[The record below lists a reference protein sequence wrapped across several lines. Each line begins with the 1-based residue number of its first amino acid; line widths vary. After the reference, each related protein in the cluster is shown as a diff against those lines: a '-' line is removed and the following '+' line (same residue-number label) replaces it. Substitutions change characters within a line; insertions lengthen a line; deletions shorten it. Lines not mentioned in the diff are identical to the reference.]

1 MNMRIRDIEPSQRP
15 RERLLAHG
23 PRVLS
28 DAELLA
34 VLLRTGRR
42 GQSAIDVARQMLQEE
57 GGLAGLARAGARS
70 LAARPGLGPAKAA
83 TLAAALELAHR
94 LASAELTRRER
105 LDRPEAV
112 GGYLVQHLAHHRR
125 EVFGF
130 VSLDGRHG
138 LIRVH
143 DLSNGTRRTAPVDTG
158 ELFREAVLD
167 GASGMVLYHNHPSG
181 TLDPSRDDLELTKRL
196 VAGGA
201 LIGVDV
207 LDHLIVAGARWLSL
221 RTTHPGVFGRVVE

>member
-1 MNMRIRDIEPSQRP
+1 MNMRICDIEPSQRP
-15 RERLLAHG
+15 RERLLQYG

-34 VLLRTGRR
+34 VLIRTGRH
-42 GQSAIDVARQMLQEE
+42 GVNAIDVAQELLLDE
-57 GGLAGLARAGARS
+57 GGLAGLARAGAQS
-70 LAARPGLGPAKAA
+70 LAARPGIGPAKAA

-94 LASAELTRRER
+94 LATAKLNRRQR

-112 GGYLVQHLAHHRR
+112 GSFLIQHVAHHRQ

-130 VSLDGRHG
+130 LSLNGRHA
-138 LIRVH
+138 LIRIH
-143 DLSNGTRRTAPVDTG
+143 DLSNGTRRTAPVDSG
-158 ELFREAVLD
+158 ELFRTAVLD
-167 GASGMVLYHNHPSG
+167 GASGLVLYHNHPSG

-196 VAGGA
+196 VAAGA

-207 LDHLIVAGARWLSL
+207 LDHLIVAGTRWISL
-221 RTTHPGVFGRVVE
+221 RTVHPEIFSRGVQ

>member
-1 MNMRIRDIEPSQRP
+1 MNMRICDIEPSQRP

-23 PRVLS
+23 PRVLT

-42 GQSAIDVARQMLQEE
+42 GHSAIDLAQELLQME
-57 GGLAGLARAGARS
+57 GGLAGLARAGAQS

-94 LASAELTRRER
+94 LATAELSRRDR

-112 GGYLVQHLAHHRR
+112 GAFLVQHLAHHRR

-130 VSLDGRHG
+130 LSLDGRHG

-143 DLSNGTRRTAPVDTG
+143 DLSNGTRRTAPVDSG
-158 ELFREAVLD
+158 ELFRIAVLD
-167 GASGMVLYHNHPSG
+167 GASGLVLYHNHPSG

-196 VAGGA
+196 VSGGA
-201 LIGVDV
+201 LIGADV
-207 LDHLIVAGARWLSL
+207 LDHLIVAGTRWLSL
-221 RTTHPGVFGRVVE
+221 RTVHPGLFAPVVQ